1 MFWRNDIPAV
11 RRPRILVADPN
22 GDYSGD
28 LAAFLSGRFD
38 VIEDPSGV
46 GRDGEFKYEC
56 DLAIVAGG
64 LAACLSAARSS
75 YPVQIIILGTAAAPG
90 EEGDL
95 PGLIRLE
102 RYPSPIRI
110 ASALKSALAT

>member
-1 MFWRNDIPAV
+1 MFCRNEIPAMK
-11 RRPRILVADPN
+11 RPRILVADPN
-22 GDYSGD
+22 KNYSGD
-28 LAAFLSGRFD
+28 LAAFLSARFD
-38 VIEDPSGV
+38 VIEDPRGV
-46 GRDGEFKYEC
+46 SCDGEFKYEC

-64 LAACLSAARSS
+64 LAVCLSAVRGSF
-75 YPVQIIILGTAAAPG
+75 PVQIITLGTAAAQG

-95 PGLIRLE
+95 PGIIRLE